1 MNIFTYFSW
10 TPCGYASGA
19 GWAGGW
25 GEQGGPATVMLLLLL
40 SNRIYLAVCMSLQ
53 MFADTELL

>member
-10 TPCGYASGA
+10 TPCGYASSA

-25 GEQGGPATVMLLLLL
+25 AEQGGPATVMLLLLL
-40 SNRIYLAVCMSLQ
+40 SN
-53 MFADTELL
+53 